1 MTKTP
6 SKTQILLARLVV
18 VPMVALIVLG
28 LAWNG
33 FSHEDRVRLWQNII
47 DRPGGPMTFRFILQ
61 PAMATLAALFDG
73 IKDARTGR
81 SPYFWT
87 ILSNPAARRSPARR
101 TDLDI
106 PDRSPGARDGR
117 DLSGH
122 RTQGV
127 LSGRGCDRCVVACLY
142 PVSVAARAHRAN
154 WALVACRCPRKSGSI
169 RSYGASAPVTSD
181 FAMDLQLMASHSDHG
196 VAQSNG
202 QPTVR

>member
-18 VPMVALIVLG
+18 VLMVALIVLG

-87 ILSNPAARRSPARR
+87 ILSNPAERAVRLHEGLISTSRIVLLGLGMDVIYQVIELKAFFPGEAVIVALLLAFIPYLLLRGLIARIGRWWLADVPAN
-101 TDLDI
+101 
-106 PDRSPGARDGR
+106 
-117 DLSGH
+117 
-122 RTQGV
+122 Q
-127 LSGRGCDRCVVACLY
+127 
-142 PVSVAARAHRAN
+142 
-154 WALVACRCPRKSGSI
+154 
-169 RSYGASAPVTSD
+169 
-181 FAMDLQLMASHSDHG
+181 
-196 VAQSNG
+196 
-202 QPTVR
+202 VR